1 MPRCSTRELLCYAA
15 RSVTTSKSGDS
26 GSTDRFLKQHTER
39 GLKRGTFWG
48 TGTRRQEDKD
58 SWIHTFVPV

>member
-1 MPRCSTRELLCYAA
+1 M
-15 RSVTTSKSGDS
+15 TTSKSGDS

-39 GLKRGTFWG
+39 GLKRETFWG
-48 TGTRRQEDKD
+48 TGTRRLEDKD